1 VLSNLGLQDDN
12 KANGY
17 GGRAPTRIA
26 ARRKMEARNKE
37 AEERRMAVRNCPFA
51 MATLDGGKLWIY
63 RS

>member
-1 VLSNLGLQDDN
+1 MLLNLGLQDN
-12 KANGY
+12 EHTY

-37 AEERRMAVRNCPFA
+37 AEERRMAVRNCPLA
-51 MATLDGGKLWIY
+51 MAMLDGGKLYVY